1 MRDVPG
7 IAGSVSP
14 EQEGC
19 FLCRDEREVDWFVRL
34 NNTGGPL
41 DVWAIEDVEE
51 EHLVESPEG
60 YPYLEASIPP
70 EQVVLF
76 RRDIQPMD
84 RT

>member
-51 EHLVESPEG
+51 EHLVGVARGLPLS
-60 YPYLEASIPP
+60 
-70 EQVVLF
+70 
-76 RRDIQPMD
+76 
-84 RT
+84 